1 MFEARLKSDSCC
13 DWTYVLNRKN
23 ADECYGSYK
32 LLQNTDFNLNVPA
45 NFKQNVNLVIR
56 HDFSPSLAVFKKV
69 LFCEMIIRPAVKR
82 LEPKRDSFLVLNY
95 RSSYHLAKWRFEQ
108 LVRAKKHEMTNFLF
122 ILHIILA
129 CSEQA
134 THSLKNVTS
143 DPSEYI
149 FGASSGGIGRS
160 RKIVGNWSFEAR
172 FLFDISVMMATMAD
186 GLKERENL
194 YKLMI
199 R

>member
-1 MFEARLKSDSCC
+1 MFLIGWNHELCRVPYGTLGNLGGG
-13 DWTYVLNRKN
+13 T
-23 ADECYGSYK
+23 DECHMA
-32 LLQNTDFNLNVPA
+32 LLVGKGLN
-45 NFKQNVNLVIR
+45 
-56 HDFSPSLAVFKKV
+56 
-69 LFCEMIIRPAVKR
+69 
-82 LEPKRDSFLVLNY
+82 
-95 RSSYHLAKWRFEQ
+95 
-108 LVRAKKHEMTNFLF
+108 
-122 ILHIILA
+122 
-129 CSEQA
+129 
-134 THSLKNVTS
+134 NVTS

-149 FGASSGGIGRS
+149 FGASSGGIGTS

>member
-13 DWTYVLNRKN
+13 DWTYVVNRKN
-23 ADECYGSYK
+23 ADECYGGYK

-56 HDFSPSLAVFKKV
+56 HDFSPS
-69 LFCEMIIRPAVKR
+69 RAVKR

-134 THSLKNVTS
+134 THSLNVTF

-149 FGASSGGIGRS
+149 FGASSGGIGTS

>member
-23 ADECYGSYK
+23 ADECYGGYK

-56 HDFSPSLAVFKKV
+56 HDFSPSRAVFKKV

-134 THSLKNVTS
+134 THSLRWL
-143 DPSEYI
+143 DWIFWGWYLPSLSINYVGMSKDIEKRLPQLYYI
-149 FGASSGGIGRS
+149 KM
-160 RKIVGNWSFEAR
+160 KIC
-172 FLFDISVMMATMAD
+172 
-186 GLKERENL
+186 
-194 YKLMI
+194 
-199 R
+199 

>member
-1 MFEARLKSDSCC
+1 
-13 DWTYVLNRKN
+13 
-23 ADECYGSYK
+23 
-32 LLQNTDFNLNVPA
+32 
-45 NFKQNVNLVIR
+45 
-56 HDFSPSLAVFKKV
+56 
-69 LFCEMIIRPAVKR
+69 
-82 LEPKRDSFLVLNY
+82 
-95 RSSYHLAKWRFEQ
+95 
-108 LVRAKKHEMTNFLF
+108 MTNFLF

-149 FGASSGGIGRS
+149 SGASSGGIGTS

>member
-1 MFEARLKSDSCC
+1 
-13 DWTYVLNRKN
+13 
-23 ADECYGSYK
+23 
-32 LLQNTDFNLNVPA
+32 
-45 NFKQNVNLVIR
+45 
-56 HDFSPSLAVFKKV
+56 
-69 LFCEMIIRPAVKR
+69 
-82 LEPKRDSFLVLNY
+82 
-95 RSSYHLAKWRFEQ
+95 
-108 LVRAKKHEMTNFLF
+108 MTNFLF
-122 ILHIILA
+122 ILHIISA

-149 FGASSGGIGRS
+149 FGASSGGIGTS

>member
-1 MFEARLKSDSCC
+1 MSGGLELKQTRLLLSSKLPVKLSSRKMTL
-13 DWTYVLNRKN
+13 WT
-23 ADECYGSYK
+23 
-32 LLQNTDFNLNVPA
+32 
-45 NFKQNVNLVIR
+45 I
-56 HDFSPSLAVFKKV
+56 
-69 LFCEMIIRPAVKR
+69 CEGEKT
-82 LEPKRDSFLVLNY
+82 RDDQF
-95 RSSYHLAKWRFEQ
+95 
-108 LVRAKKHEMTNFLF
+108 FLF

-134 THSLKNVTS
+134 TYSLNNVTS

-149 FGASSGGIGRS
+149 FGASSGGIGTS

>member
-1 MFEARLKSDSCC
+1 MRDDNLTGGLELK
-13 DWTYVLNRKN
+13 
-23 ADECYGSYK
+23 
-32 LLQNTDFNLNVPA
+32 Q
-45 NFKQNVNLVIR
+45 
-56 HDFSPSLAVFKKV
+56 
-69 LFCEMIIRPAVKR
+69 
-82 LEPKRDSFLVLNY
+82 DSFLVLNY
-95 RSSYHLAKWRFEQ
+95 RSSYHLAKLRFEQ

-122 ILHIILA
+122 ILHIILV

-134 THSLKNVTS
+134 
-143 DPSEYI
+143 PSEYV
-149 FGASSGGIGRS
+149 FGASSGGIGTS

>member
-1 MFEARLKSDSCC
+1 
-13 DWTYVLNRKN
+13 
-23 ADECYGSYK
+23 
-32 LLQNTDFNLNVPA
+32 
-45 NFKQNVNLVIR
+45 
-56 HDFSPSLAVFKKV
+56 
-69 LFCEMIIRPAVKR
+69 
-82 LEPKRDSFLVLNY
+82 
-95 RSSYHLAKWRFEQ
+95 
-108 LVRAKKHEMTNFLF
+108 MTNFLF

-134 THSLKNVTS
+134 THSLNVTS

-149 FGASSGGIGRS
+149 FGPSSGGIGTS

>member
-1 MFEARLKSDSCC
+1 
-13 DWTYVLNRKN
+13 
-23 ADECYGSYK
+23 
-32 LLQNTDFNLNVPA
+32 
-45 NFKQNVNLVIR
+45 
-56 HDFSPSLAVFKKV
+56 
-69 LFCEMIIRPAVKR
+69 
-82 LEPKRDSFLVLNY
+82 
-95 RSSYHLAKWRFEQ
+95 
-108 LVRAKKHEMTNFLF
+108 MTNFLF

-134 THSLKNVTS
+134 THSLNVTS

-149 FGASSGGIGRS
+149 FGASSGGIGTS
-160 RKIVGNWSFEAR
+160 RKIVGNWSSEAR